1 VKAEKKFITLE
12 SAISP
17 IMSEKIYDVII
28 IGGGPTGSSSAIY
41 LRRKGYN
48 VLVLEREKFPRQH
61 VGESLLPFCYPI
73 FKELGVLPEMEKRF
87 VRKPGA
93 RFTSHD
99 GKSSSTW
106 CFKNIIH
113 DESYLSFHVVR
124 ADFDKMMLDKAR
136 EEGAE
141 VKELAK
147 VEAVNL
153 DNADGIVEVNV
164 TEDGGVKQTYHAKFL
179 IDASGQDTFLAKR
192 LGDKKAYQELDRI
205 AFLTHWKGA
214 KYTQGID
221 VGLLQI
227 VYLPEHKSGWF
238 GIQPVGKDRISVGLV
253 INRKYLKEQKEKFRK
268 TGHEHDWQMQFYLQE
283 TQECELTKD
292 ILENASIAQPLIAVS
307 DFSYYAEKTF
317 SHNFAML
324 GDAGKFLDP
333 IFASGVYL
341 GMNSSK
347 LFAESLDVLFREGKE
362 KGMAAM
368 AENKKHI
375 DGAYNLVEKF
385 VNIFYDPQSF
395 NLAGMS
401 STSDSNYQGF
411 ETAFSLVHYLLAGDF
426 FNNYEK
432 YSMFLDML
440 SNPKQF
446 ARWKNLVVDRPNLH
460 EKTCGA
466 NWDLVFGEID
476 DELVK
481 KTSIN
486 KEMA

>member
-1 VKAEKKFITLE
+1 MAEKT
-12 SAISP
+12 
-17 IMSEKIYDVII
+17 YDVII

-41 LRRKGYN
+41 LRRKNYS

-61 VGESLLPFCYPI
+61 VGESLLPFCYPL

-99 GKSSSTW
+99 GKTSSTW

-136 EEGAE
+136 AEGAE
-141 VKELAK
+141 IKELAK
-147 VEAVNL
+147 VETAKL
-153 DNADGIVEVNV
+153 DNPDDIAEVEVI
-164 TEDGGVKQTYHAKFL
+164 EDGGVKKTYRAKFL

-192 LGDKKAYQELDRI
+192 FGDKKAYQELDRI

-268 TGHEHDWQMQFYLQE
+268 AGHEHDWQMQLYLQE
-283 TQECELTKD
+283 TQECALTKD
-292 ILENASIAQPLIAVS
+292 ILEQASMAQPLIAVS

-347 LFAESLDVLFREGKE
+347 LFADSLDVLFKEGKE

-368 AENKKHI
+368 TENKKHI

-440 SNPKQF
+440 RDPKQF

-460 EKTCGA
+460 EKTCAA
-466 NWDLVFGEID
+466 NWDLVFGRID
-476 DELVK
+476 DELVR

>member
-1 VKAEKKFITLE
+1 MPGKL
-12 SAISP
+12 
-17 IMSEKIYDVII
+17 YDFII

-61 VGESLLPFCYPI
+61 VGESLLPFCYPL
-73 FKELGVLPEMEKRF
+73 FKELGMLEEMEKRF

-124 ADFDKMMLDKAR
+124 ADFDKMLLDRAR
-136 EEGAE
+136 NEGAE

-147 VEAVNL
+147 VEAAHL
-153 DNADGIVEVNV
+153 DKPDEIVEVDV
-164 TEDGGVKQTYHAKFL
+164 LEEGGVKQTYKAKFL
-179 IDASGQDTFLAKR
+179 IDASGQDTFLARR
-192 LGDKKAYQELDRI
+192 LGDKKTYKELDRI

-214 KYTQGID
+214 KYAQGID

-238 GIQPVGKDRISVGLV
+238 GIQPVGKDRISVGLI
-253 INRKYLKEQKEKFRK
+253 INRKYLKEQKEKFK
-268 TGHEHDWQMQFYLQE
+268 KAGHENDWQMQFYLQE
-283 TQECELTKD
+283 TQECELLRD
-292 ILENASIAQPLIAVS
+292 ILVDAKIAQPLIAVS
-307 DFSYYAEKTF
+307 DFSYYAEKTY

-347 LFAESLDVLFREGKE
+347 LFAESLDILMKEGKE
-362 KGMAAM
+362 KGMESMAA
-368 AENKKHI
+368 NKKHI

-385 VNIFYDPQSF
+385 VDIFYDPKSF
-395 NLAGMS
+395 NLASVS
-401 STSDSNYQGF
+401 SVSDSNYQGY

-426 FNNYEK
+426 FNNYER

-440 SNPKQF
+440 KDPKQF
-446 ARWKNLVVDRPNLH
+446 ARWKHLVVDRPNHH
-460 EKTCGA
+460 EKTCAA

-476 DELVK
+476 DALIKE
-481 KTSIN
+481 TSIN

>member
-1 VKAEKKFITLE
+1 
-12 SAISP
+12 
-17 IMSEKIYDVII
+17 MSGKIYDFII

-41 LRRKGYN
+41 LRRKGYS

-61 VGESLLPFCYPI
+61 VGESLLPFCYPL
-73 FKELGVLPEMEKRF
+73 FKELGVLEEMQKRF

-106 CFKNIIH
+106 CFRNIIP

-124 ADFDKMMLDKAR
+124 ADFDKMLLDRAR
-136 EEGAE
+136 NEGAE
-141 VKELAK
+141 VIELAK
-147 VEAVNL
+147 VEAAHL
-153 DNADGIVEVNV
+153 DRPDEIVEVEV
-164 TEDGGVKQTYHAKFL
+164 SEDGGIRQMYKAKFL
-179 IDASGQDTFLAKR
+179 IDASGQDTFLARR
-192 LGDKKAYQELDRI
+192 LGDKKTYKELDRI

-238 GIQPVGKDRISVGLV
+238 GIQPVGKDRISVGLI
-253 INRKYLKEQKEKFRK
+253 INRKYLKEQKEKFK
-268 TGHEHDWQMQFYLQE
+268 KAGHEEDWQMQFYLQE
-283 TQECELTKD
+283 TQECELTRD
-292 ILENASIAQPLIAVS
+292 ILEHATIAQPLIAVS
-307 DFSYYAEKTF
+307 DFSYFAEKTF

-347 LFAESLDVLFREGKE
+347 LFAESLDVLMKEGKE

-368 AENKKHI
+368 TQNKKHI
-375 DGAYNLVEKF
+375 DGAYDLVEKF
-385 VNIFYDPQSF
+385 VNIFYDPKSF
-395 NLAGMS
+395 NLASLS

-426 FNNYEK
+426 FNNYER

-440 SNPKQF
+440 KDPKQF
-446 ARWKNLVVDRPNLH
+446 ARWKHLVVDRPNHH
-460 EKTCGA
+460 EKTCAA
-466 NWDLVFGEID
+466 NWDLIFGEID

-481 KTSIN
+481 RTSVN